1 MTRVGFV
8 GVGSIG
14 LPMLERVASSGFEV
28 SFFARRPEAVTRA
41 EKSGAHAVGSLRDL
55 GSSSDVVVVCVYT
68 DAQVDE
74 VCAGPDGLFSGL
86 AAGALVIIHTTC
98 SPNTITAL
106 AELGRRAGVDVLDAA
121 FSGSPDAV
129 ATGTITVLVGGPTE
143 LLERA
148 RPVLSAYAE
157 TILPVG
163 ELGDGQKVKL
173 VNNALLG
180 ANAALVVEADRVA
193 RDLGLEPGTA
203 FDAIAHCS
211 GNSFALGVARV
222 LGSAQKLV
230 ELAGPYIDKDVATAQ
245 RVAADCGVDLGA
257 LAPVAA
263 TGATRAEVP
272 TAQMLWDIEQIKQLK
287 ARYFRL
293 IDTKQWD
300 AFRDLFTEDC
310 RHLLPSEAG
319 PQRYQLGEV
328 YLESI
333 STVLADA
340 MTVHHGHMP
349 EIRLLSETEAEG
361 TWSMFDY
368 VDIPGGITNQG
379 YGHYHETYR
388 KGPDGQWRISSKDN
402 RRLRIDPLEDGPPAK
417 HKHHKKRKKKKKQK

>member
-14 LPMLERVASSGFEV
+14 LPMLERVASAGFEV

-41 EKSGAHAVGSLRDL
+41 EESGALAVRSLRDL

-68 DAQVDE
+68 DAQVNE
-74 VCAGPDGLFSGL
+74 VCIGPDGLFSTL
-86 AAGALVIIHTTC
+86 APGALVIIHTTC

-106 AELGRRAGVDVLDAA
+106 AELGRTSGIDVLDAA

-129 ATGTITVLVGGPTE
+129 AAGTITVLVGGPTD

-157 TILPVG
+157 TIRHVG

-180 ANAALVVEADRVA
+180 AHAALVVEADRVA
-193 RDLGLEPGTA
+193 RDLGIDPMTA

-211 GNSFALGVARV
+211 GNSNALGIARQI
-222 LGSAQKLV
+222 GSAQQFA

-245 RVAADCGVDLGA
+245 SVAADCGTDLGLLASVATARSA
-257 LAPVAA
+257 LPD
-263 TGATRAEVP
+263 VP

-287 ARYFRL
+287 ARYFRF

-300 AFRDLFTEDC
+300 AFRGLFTEDA

-319 PQRYQLGEV
+319 EQRYQAGDE
-328 YLESI
+328 YIESI

-349 EIRLLSETEAEG
+349 EIRLLSDTEAEG
-361 TWSMFDY
+361 IWSMFDY
-368 VDIPGGITNQG
+368 VDIPDGVTNQG

-402 RRLRIDPLEDGPPAK
+402 RRLHIDALPDG
-417 HKHHKKRKKKKKQK
+417 HFSS

>member
-14 LPMLERVASSGFEV
+14 LPMLERVASAGFEV
-28 SFFARRPEAVTRA
+28 SFFARRPEVVARA
-41 EKSGAHAVGSLRDL
+41 EKAGAHAVASLDEL
-55 GSSSDVVVVCVYT
+55 GSNSDVAVVCVYT

-74 VCAGPDGLFSGL
+74 VCAGPGGILSTL

-98 SPNTITAL
+98 SPSTITGL
-106 AELGRRAGVDVLDAA
+106 AELGRPRGIDVLDAA
-121 FSGSPDAV
+121 FSGSPAAV
-129 ATGTITVLVGGPTE
+129 AAGTITILVGGSSD

-157 TILPVG
+157 SILPVG

-180 ANAALVVEADRVA
+180 AHAALVVEADRVA
-193 RDLGLEPGTA
+193 RDLGIDPATA
-203 FDAIAHCS
+203 FDAIARCS
-211 GNSFALGVARV
+211 GTSNALEIARQ
-222 LGSAQKLV
+222 LGSAQQFA
-230 ELAGPYIDKDVATAQ
+230 ELAGPYIDKDVETAQ
-245 RVAADCGVDLGA
+245 RVAADCGTDLGL
-257 LAPVAA
+257 LASVATA
-263 TGATRAEVP
+263 RAQERSGAP
-272 TAQMLWDIEQIKQLK
+272 TVEMLWDIEQIKQLK
-287 ARYFRL
+287 ARYFRY

-300 AFRDLFTEDC
+300 AFRELFTEDA

-319 PQRYQLGEV
+319 PQRYQSGEE
-328 YLESI
+328 YIESI

-349 EIRLLSETEAEG
+349 EIRLLSDTEAEG
-361 TWSMFDY
+361 IWSMFDY
-368 VDIPGGITNQG
+368 VDIPDGVTNQG

-402 RRLRIDPLEDGPPAK
+402 RRLHIDSLLDGPPAK
-417 HKHHKKRKKKKKQK
+417 